1 MGASEINFGPENWTR
16 NCTIFDLAD
25 QPLYFRSKEP
35 VFFTSFSLPN
45 PHHLPPYRKA
55 SPLRMCGFCN
65 KLVQFVPVLALQ
77 LSVQVVPKKILI
89 LRIIPNAPIFWL
101 CILRYWVAIQNNRCI
116 PIARRKPT
124 IPSAHGF
131 FLCSPRADI
140 RRSNQRSL
148 SSLCE
153 AYRVRIV
160 VNVQVDS
167 PPPRVGCR
175 HLLYFYSMFAYFYH
189 AIRSECIP
197 NTSGVLDFPRKMRCA
212 FGAWFTCWHAYGRRL
227 DLFSLEPLRPR
238 SMPTYTPQFF
248 LEFSTKCSRSRPTFK
263 RFDGNGT

>member
-35 VFFTSFSLPN
+35 VFFASFSLPN

-55 SPLRMCGFCN
+55 SPLLLLDGE
-65 KLVQFVPVLALQ
+65 

-89 LRIIPNAPIFWL
+89 LRIIPNTLIFWL

-167 PPPRVGCR
+167 PPPR
-175 HLLYFYSMFAYFYH
+175 FYH